1 MLFYLRVLILIHLF
15 SLPLLMHAQRS
26 YSPHSVLASG
36 QWFQIATTQPG
47 VHKIS
52 GTDLQAM
59 GFSLPMPSSQL
70 RLYARPSF
78 PLSEAPGGPYSDDL
92 AELAIQ
98 VEDGG
103 DGQLQTNDFLL
114 FYSAGPHY
122 WLTDT
127 LHQVFTHQVNIYSDT
142 AYYYLTRGGAGKR
155 VELASPVPTPAT
167 HTISAFQYR
176 YWYEKDLFN
185 LLSSG
190 QEWYGERFLAESNQP
205 LQLPVALPQPL
216 AGSTVK
222 FSSTVAARS
231 VGSVVG
237 FEWLAN
243 GTIFSTHTI
252 APVSASSFDL
262 FARESRL
269 EAEFTSSATI
279 NLTLRFTSSNA
290 SAIGWLNRFQLLA
303 DCRLDW
309 AGQPLPF
316 RTWEGRGPGRV
327 ARYEINNANTA
338 LRVWKLSNSLEP
350 VQMSPQLSGNRL
362 SFTDLHAYPEEYL
375 VFDPAAALPTPIR
388 VGPVNNQDLHGSGS
402 ADMLIITARG
412 LEQPAERL
420 ADWHRQHDG
429 LNCLVVQVE
438 SIYHEFSAGV
448 PDPTAIRDFVKMHY
462 DRSGGSS
469 GNGPRFLLLFGD
481 ASFDPKNR
489 VAPGSGGIPSFQ
501 SSFSLDPLS
510 TYVSDDY
517 FGFLDDGENINGG
530 LQTNQLDIAI
540 GRIPVSTVSVANQ
553 YIDKIIAYHDPS
565 ARGAWRNEL
574 TFIADDEDG
583 NLHLQDM
590 ETITQAAADVNDRF
604 QQQKIYLDAYPQE
617 SDAAGSR
624 YPQVNQ
630 AISDQMQKGT
640 LIWNYTGHGGFR
652 RLADEVILE
661 QPIVDGW
668 QQNGRLPLF
677 VTATC
682 DFAPFDN
689 PTINSLG
696 EYLLTKPN
704 AGAIALM
711 TTTRLVFAY
720 SNRIL
725 NTNYMEAALQRLPDG
740 RYRTLGEAAR
750 DAKNKTFASS
760 GDLFNNLKF
769 TLLGDPALTLAFP
782 RYQVLTTHINGQ
794 PANQVVDSVKALQ
807 EVRIRGLI
815 ADSLGQ
821 PLNNFNGWVFPV
833 VLDQPY
839 EKSTLGNDPGSQ
851 PARFRVQDRALYRG
865 QVSVTAGR
873 FEFAF
878 LIPRDIDY
886 SEGNMRILY
895 YAADSLSDAQG
906 GYSNLVLAGSDPA
919 PADRE
924 GPVITA
930 FLNDSLFRSGDLT
943 GDRPVLLLRLS
954 DPSGINVLG
963 RGFGHDI
970 SVVLDDAEDKPF
982 ILNAFYEADANTYQS
997 GSLRFQLPALNDGLH
1012 RLRIKAWDLLN
1023 NSSEIEFNFR
1033 VRAAEVLEVETLE
1046 AWPNPFRDRVR
1057 FVFTHNQNQV
1067 PIQAQI
1073 ELFSLQGQLI
1083 KKINGT
1089 IIASGNRSYMDWDG
1103 RNQQGF
1109 PVPNGIYVY
1118 RLVLRS
1124 ANGQTAIRARQLI
1137 RF

>member
-1 MLFYLRVLILIHLF
+1 MLFYLRVLLLISLF
-15 SLPLLMHAQRS
+15 SRPVWLNAQRS
-26 YSPHSVLASG
+26 YAPNSVLAAG
-36 QWFQIATTQPG
+36 QWYQLATVQAG
-47 VHKIS
+47 VHKITGS
-52 GTDLQAM
+52 ELQAM
-59 GFSLPMPSSQL
+59 GLSLPLPSSQL
-70 RLYARPSF
+70 RLYGRPSF
-78 PLSEAPGGPYSDDL
+78 PLSEAPAGPYSDDL
-92 AELAIQ
+92 TELAIQ

-103 DGQLQTNDFLL
+103 DGQLQTSDFIL
-114 FYSAGPHY
+114 FYSSGPHY
-122 WLTDT
+122 WITDT
-127 LHQVFTHQVNIYSDT
+127 LRQEFNQQLNSYSDT
-142 AYYYLTRGGAGKR
+142 AYYYLTSGGTGIRIQQAAAVGP
-155 VELASPVPTPAT
+155 AS
-167 HTISAFQYR
+167 HTITDYQFR
-176 YWYEKDLFN
+176 YGYEKDLFN

-205 LQLPVALPQPL
+205 VSFPVSLPAPVPGKPVRLTA
-216 AGSTVK
+216 
-222 FSSTVAARS
+222 TVAARS
-231 VGSVVG
+231 VGSPVG

-243 GTIFSTHTI
+243 GAVVASHTI
-252 APVSASSFDL
+252 APVTASSFDL
-262 FARESRL
+262 FARENSL
-269 EAEFTSSATI
+269 STEFSPAANNS
-279 NLTLRFTSSNA
+279 LTLRFSASNS
-290 SAIGWLNRFQLLA
+290 SAIGWLNRFRLLA
-303 DCRLDW
+303 DCRLEW
-309 AGQPLPF
+309 PGEPLAF
-316 RTWEGRGPGRV
+316 RSWQGRGPGRI
-327 ARYEINNANTA
+327 AAYEIAGANSG
-338 LRVWKLSNSLEP
+338 LRIWKLSDPLQPELLNTAFSA
-350 VQMSPQLSGNRL
+350 NRL
-362 SFTDLHAYPEEYL
+362 RFTDLHEFPEEYL
-375 VFDPAAALPTPIR
+375 VFDPSAALPSVIR
-388 VGPVNNQDLHGSGS
+388 IGPDPNQDLHGAGS

-412 LEQPAERL
+412 LEQAAGRL
-420 ADWHRQHDG
+420 ANWHLQHDG
-429 LNCLVVQVE
+429 LSSLVVPVE

-448 PDPTAIRDFVKMHY
+448 PDPTAIRDFVKMIY
-462 DRSGGSS
+462 DRSGS
-469 GNGPRFLLLFGD
+469 GARPSYLLLFGD
-481 ASFDPKNR
+481 ASFDPKHR
-489 VAPGSGGIPSFQ
+489 VMPAFNGIPSFQ

-540 GRIPVSTVSVANQ
+540 GRIPVSTLETANQ
-553 YIDKIIAYHDPS
+553 YIDKIIAYHQPAS
-565 ARGAWRNEL
+565 RGAWRNEL

-590 ETITQAAADVNDRF
+590 ETITALAAGVNDRF

-661 QPIVDGW
+661 QPIVEGW

-682 DFAPFDN
+682 DFAPFVN

-725 NTNYMEAALQRLPDG
+725 NANYMEAALERLPEG

-750 DAKNKTFASS
+750 DAKNKTFAGSD
-760 GDLFNNLKF
+760 DLFNNLKF

-782 RYQVLTTHINGQ
+782 KHQVLTTEVNGR
-794 PANQVVDSVKALQ
+794 PVNQTADTVKALQ
-807 EVRIRGLI
+807 EITISGII
-815 ADSLGQ
+815 ADSAGQ
-821 PLNNFNGWVFPV
+821 LLSGFNGWVYPV

-865 QVSVTAGR
+865 QVRVLEGR
-873 FEFAF
+873 FDFSF

-886 SEGNMRILY
+886 AEGNLRIVY
-895 YAADSLSDAQG
+895 YAADSSSDAQG
-906 GYSNLVLAGSDPA
+906 GYANLVMSGSVPA

-924 GPVITA
+924 GPAIVA

-943 GDRPVLLLRLS
+943 GERPVLLLQLR
-954 DPSGINVLG
+954 DTSGINVLG

-970 SVVLDDAEDKPF
+970 SMVVDDATDQPYN
-982 ILNAFYEADANTYQS
+982 LNAFFEADADTYRS
-997 GSLRFQLPALNDGLH
+997 GRLRFQLPALADGWH

-1023 NSSEIEFNFR
+1023 NSSETELRFR
-1033 VRAAEVLEVETLE
+1033 VRAAAVLEVETLE
-1046 AWPNPFRDRVR
+1046 AWPNPFRNRVR
-1057 FVFTHNQNQV
+1057 FVFSHNQNQL
-1067 PIQAQI
+1067 PIEAQI

-1089 IIASGNRSYMDWDG
+1089 IIANGNRSYMDWDG

-1124 ANGQTAIRARQLI
+1124 TNGQTAIKSRQVI

>member
-1 MLFYLRVLILIHLF
+1 MLSYLRVFILVHLF
-15 SLPLLMHAQRS
+15 SWPFLLNAQRTYTS
-26 YSPHSVLASG
+26 HSVLATG
-36 QWFQIATTQPG
+36 QWYRVGTTAAG
-47 VHKIS
+47 IYKIT

-59 GFSLPMPSSQL
+59 GFSLPLPSSQL
-70 RLYARPSF
+70 QLYGRPSF

-92 AELAIQ
+92 TELAIQ

-103 DGQLQTNDFLL
+103 DGQVQSTDYLL
-114 FYSAGPHY
+114 FYSTGPHY

-127 LHQVFTHQVNIYSDT
+127 LRQEFSHLLNRYSDT
-142 AYYYLTRGGAGKR
+142 AYYYIRSGGSGKR
-155 VELASPVPTPAT
+155 VEQDSIAVPPT
-167 HTISAFQYR
+167 HIVTGYQFR

-205 LQLPVALPQPL
+205 LQLAVSLPLPVA
-216 AGSTVK
+216 GSPVK

-231 VGSVVG
+231 VGAVVG

-243 GTIFSTHTI
+243 GTVFGTHTI

-262 FARESRL
+262 FARESML
-269 EAEFTSSATI
+269 DAAFTPSATN

-303 DCRLDW
+303 DCELHW
-309 AGQPLPF
+309 TGVPLSF
-316 RTWEGRGPGRV
+316 RTWEGSGSGSV
-327 ARYEINNANTA
+327 ARFEITNANA
-338 LRVWKLSNSLEP
+338 GLIIWKLSNSMEP
-350 VQMSPQLSGNRL
+350 VQMKAQLSGNRL
-362 SFTDLHAYPEEYL
+362 SFTDLHEFPEEYM
-375 VFDPAAALPTPIR
+375 VFNPTASLPAVIR
-388 VGPVNNQDLHGSGS
+388 VGPVPNQDLHGAGT
-402 ADMLIITARG
+402 ADMLLITAKG
-412 LEQPAERL
+412 LEQPAQRL
-420 ADWHRQHDG
+420 ADWHLQHDG
-429 LNCLVVQVE
+429 LNSQVVPVE

-448 PDPTAIRDFVKMHY
+448 PDPTAIRDFVKMQY
-462 DRSGGSS
+462 DRAGGGT

-489 VAPGSGGIPSFQ
+489 LVPGSGGIPSFQ

-517 FGFLDDGENINGG
+517 FGFLDDHENINGG

-565 ARGAWRNEL
+565 GRGAWRNEL

-590 ETITQAAADVNDRF
+590 ETITRAAAGVNDRF
-604 QQQKIYLDAYPQE
+604 QQQKIYLDAFPQE
-617 SDAAGSR
+617 SDAAGGR

-661 QPIVDGW
+661 QPIIDGW

-689 PTINSLG
+689 PTITSLG
-696 EYLLTKPN
+696 DYLLTKPN

-725 NTNYMEAALQRLPDG
+725 NTNYMETALERLPGG

-750 DAKNKTFASS
+750 DAKNKTFLSS

-794 PANQVVDSVKALQ
+794 PANQVADTVKALQ
-807 EVRIRGLI
+807 EVRVSGII
-815 ADSLGQ
+815 ADSTGQ
-821 PLNNFNGWVFPV
+821 LLNGFNGWVFPV

-851 PARFRVQDRALYRG
+851 PARFSVQDRAIYRG
-865 QVSVTAGR
+865 QVRVSDGR
-873 FEFAF
+873 FDFEL

-886 SEGNMRILY
+886 REGNIRILY
-895 YAADSLSDAQG
+895 YASDSLTDAQG
-906 GYSNLVLAGSDPA
+906 AYNKLVLAGSDPA

-924 GPVITA
+924 GPVMKA
-930 FLNDSLFRSGDLT
+930 YLNDSLFRSGDLT
-943 GDRPVLLLRLS
+943 GDRPVLVLRLS
-954 DPSGINVLG
+954 DSSGINVLG

-970 SVVLDDAEDKPF
+970 SMVLDDALDQPYN
-982 ILNAFYEADANTYQS
+982 LNTFFKADADTYQS
-997 GSLRFQLPALNDGLH
+997 GSLRFQLPALEDGWH
-1012 RLRIKAWDLLN
+1012 HIRIKAWDLLN
-1023 NSSEIEFNFR
+1023 NSSETTLRFR
-1033 VRAAEVLEVETLE
+1033 VRAADVLEVEALE
-1046 AWPNPFRDRVR
+1046 AWPNPFRNQVR
-1057 FVFTHNQNQV
+1057 FVFTHNQNQL
-1067 PIQAQI
+1067 PIQAQL

-1083 KKINGT
+1083 KIINGT

-1109 PVPNGIYVY
+1109 PVPRGIYIY

-1124 ANGQTAIRARQLI
+1124 NNGQTAVRSRQLI